1 MQVNACFQSLWAR
14 SLAPCS
20 ADTVLSIS
28 RHGMEP
34 SPDGCGTAATWA
46 LVQAAGLHAAPRG
59 ILSSEAA
66 REVAPETLQ
75 VSLLAYLSS
84 VALG

>member
-1 MQVNACFQSLWAR
+1 MQVDACFQSLWAL
-14 SLAPCS
+14 SPAPCS
-20 ADTVLSIS
+20 ADTVLSVS

-34 SPDGCGTAATWA
+34 SSDGCGTTATWA
-46 LVQAAGLHAAPRG
+46 LVQAAGLHAAPAG

-75 VSLLAYLSS
+75 VSWLDYMSS